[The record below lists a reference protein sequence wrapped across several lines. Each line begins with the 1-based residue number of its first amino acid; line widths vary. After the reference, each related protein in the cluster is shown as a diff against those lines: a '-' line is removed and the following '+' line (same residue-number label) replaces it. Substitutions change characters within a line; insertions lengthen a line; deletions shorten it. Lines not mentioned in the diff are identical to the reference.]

1 MASIRPSLQIPFACL
16 TTVCL
21 LATTTPAPA
30 HSTTILSAD
39 DSAALTRSAAA
50 SASVAPTTYREFF
63 SDSSTTASTAQDTER
78 TEVRASNSGNSI
90 THFSNNESFSVSLPG
105 SSSNVTRSSD
115 STVAT
120 LGDDARSDNFALAIT
135 TPAEG
140 EATVHS
146 ILLTESAPQT
156 FSYTFHNITRI
167 SSDGHGGADLFYAD
181 SNDELVQVGHVERAW
196 ARDAIGRPVPTHY
209 EIHGSKLTQVVDHRS
224 GGYTYPIVADP
235 SWSEIWSAIK
245 HGGSKVARD
254 RKSTRLNSVTFTDLV
269 CRLLLEKRSAARPKS
284 WHASARNMACPRATV
299 IPMPI
304 SPVSPTIRLSTSSM
318 SSFF

>member
-167 SSDGHGGADLFYAD
+167 SSDGHGG
-181 SNDELVQVGHVERAW
+181 
-196 ARDAIGRPVPTHY
+196 
-209 EIHGSKLTQVVDHRS
+209 
-224 GGYTYPIVADP
+224 
-235 SWSEIWSAIK
+235 
-245 HGGSKVARD
+245 SKVA
-254 RKSTRLNSVTFTDLV
+254 
-269 CRLLLEKRSAARPKS
+269 SAAKWLGSKAGWVVGKTWSGVKVMAPKGLKAGKFLAKKVGPGAVVLCAAGAGWAWYRS
-284 WHASARNMACPRATV
+284 DAHGWVRVGDA
-299 IPMPI
+299 
-304 SPVSPTIRLSTSSM
+304 VSGCL
-318 SSFF
+318 F

>member
-1 MASIRPSLQIPFACL
+1 MRPPRSPEANLSRPQRRESLNLTNQLQWRPSALNETNLKSTRSLLNCDTLHVMISAVSSIRPSLQIPFVYL

-21 LATTTPAPA
+21 LATAAPASA
-30 HSTTILSAD
+30 HSTTSLSAD

-50 SASVAPTTYREFF
+50 SASVAPTTYREFV
-63 SDSSTTASTAQDTER
+63 SDSPTTASTAQDTER

-105 SSSNVTRSSD
+105 SSSTVTRSSD

-120 LGDDARSDNFALAIT
+120 LGDGARSDNFTLAIT
-135 TPAEG
+135 SPAEG
-140 EATVHS
+140 EAAVHS

-156 FSYTFHNITRI
+156 FSYTFHDITRI

-209 EIHGSKLTQVVDHRS
+209 EIHGKKLT
-224 GGYTYPIVADP
+224 
-235 SWSEIWSAIK
+235 
-245 HGGSKVARD
+245 
-254 RKSTRLNSVTFTDLV
+254 
-269 CRLLLEKRSAARPKS
+269 
-284 WHASARNMACPRATV
+284 
-299 IPMPI
+299 
-304 SPVSPTIRLSTSSM
+304 PVSYTHLTLPTNREV
-318 SSFF
+318 

>member
-1 MASIRPSLQIPFACL
+1 MISAMSSIRPSLQIPFVYL

-21 LATTTPAPA
+21 LATAAPASA
-30 HSTTILSAD
+30 HSTTSLSAD

-50 SASVAPTTYREFF
+50 SASVAPTTYREFV
-63 SDSSTTASTAQDTER
+63 SDSPTTTSTAQDTER

-105 SSSNVTRSSD
+105 SSSTVTRSSD

-120 LGDDARSDNFALAIT
+120 LGDGARSDNFTLAIT
-135 TPAEG
+135 SPAEG
-140 EATVHS
+140 EAAVHS

-156 FSYTFHNITRI
+156 FSYTFHALTRI

-209 EIHGSKLTQVVDHRS
+209 EIHGNKLTQVVDHRS
-224 GGYTYPIVADP
+224 QRSQVAWLESWMGRWQELVRRQGNGPKGTQSGEVPREEGRTGGHCALCCG
-235 SWSEIWSAIK
+235 SWL
-245 HGGSKVARD
+245 GLVPLR
-254 RKSTRLNSVTFTDLV
+254 RTRLG
-269 CRLLLEKRSAARPKS
+269 
-284 WHASARNMACPRATV
+284 PRW
-299 IPMPI
+299 
-304 SPVSPTIRLSTSSM
+304 
-318 SSFF
+318 

>member
-1 MASIRPSLQIPFACL
+1 MRLNLESTQSLLNCDTDPVTFSAMASIRPSLQIPFACL

-224 GGYTYPIVADP
+224 GGYTYPCLLYTSP
-235 SWSEIWSAIK
+235 SPRDVEESRMPSSA
-245 HGGSKVARD
+245 
-254 RKSTRLNSVTFTDLV
+254 
-269 CRLLLEKRSAARPKS
+269 
-284 WHASARNMACPRATV
+284 
-299 IPMPI
+299 
-304 SPVSPTIRLSTSSM
+304 
-318 SSFF
+318 